1 MKNRKSMWVGVA
13 ITLIILGSV
22 EWGNLFA
29 QEESSSSFELRYF
42 TTDPKANGETD
53 FKGETE
59 YFNTDQRIDYLQTY
73 ERLAGSFFANKNWDQ
88 LVIDDQEARKIARG
102 IKAQPLPTVR
112 QRVLLE
118 EWKMLGSKPGKRE
131 AELSQV
137 DWWNQQ
143 EGVLIETGHLLFTER
158 STVTRMIEPQQ
169 WRSLI
174 SMEVKPATSGREQ
187 TVSLGETL
195 KITLKKG
202 EVYAMIAG
210 KSTSVAAYEE
220 GKFVQ
225 LKVETDLESGKY
237 NLYVDGVK
245 AVDFQTLDQ
254 SVVYDRITF
263 SCARDCQVDNL
274 YGVKYTKGEFT
285 EDRNSRD
292 IPFYIH
298 TFLDETF
305 SITPGLHG
313 WQGNSFEDE
322 QWATIRLPFAHGGDR
337 YKEESMYLRKKI
349 SVSEFSRATLNF
361 ETIDPGGEVWINGEV
376 VSVVKERTP
385 FQMDISEYLERNSE
399 NTIAVRVFPNEISHT
414 NRHSAAD
421 RYTGHFAGRSWID
434 LHQDQY
440 IKDLFVHTT
449 ELDDDATVSLE
460 VNLLNDEW
468 GEEQR
473 EVKIFQKFD
482 GYLKVQF
489 FKWFPEEE
497 GEAAFEERFPVSL
510 RLGREVSLQ
519 QTIQLESP
527 DKWHFDSPNLYKVVA
542 TIEDEQGNAIDDFV
556 ITTGIR
562 TVGQEGGTF
571 RINGNPEMMNGALL
585 FGYKYPL
592 EDISRTLRCA
602 DDYWLVKEVM
612 MMKRG
617 NGNTLRMSIHHGMKG
632 GINDP
637 RLAEIGDQLGIMF
650 QWTTG
655 TWIRTG
661 SPWLLDFDALSEYVR
676 QVRNHPSI
684 VMWQPGNHPRFNDFQ
699 EDATSWLNQVYEAI
713 YPNDP
718 SRLISPAANSNRYI
732 EKGAPNDL
740 GTLIGNNESFEA
752 DPVWTAPMITRGN
765 MDHATGYGAKWTT
778 LRKYPYP
785 PSYEGDMGWRE
796 KGFRT
801 DYLDSPHRAYFDFE
815 SEESA
820 GQPNWTLRKG
830 KPSYRIRSYELNY
843 DVGSIGRNLTPDEWR
858 VSQAWQGFSAFE
870 AYKKKRWLD
879 YDGMAWCPLHGGGN
893 TSTYQKPL
901 IDYFGYS
908 KISFHTVSM
917 AFQNL
922 LACSKNVDV
931 VYGPD
936 DTLPIV
942 VINLGEEKRVD
953 LTVICRDLEK
963 EEIFTKV
970 YTDLLLEAGRTVL
983 DVDDIDLPLDRE
995 GYYIFEYNINQ
1006 IEK

>member
-1 MKNRKSMWVGVA
+1 MIQRKGSLIRGVFTFA
-13 ITLIILGSV
+13 ILGSV
-22 EWGNLFA
+22 GFGSVFA
-29 QEESSSSFELRYF
+29 QKSSRSFELRYF
-42 TTDPKANGETD
+42 TQDAKANGETD

-59 YFNTDQRIDYLQTY
+59 YFDTIKRIEYLNRY
-73 ERLAGSFFANKNWDQ
+73 EKVAGEFFENRNWDQ
-88 LVIDDQEARKIARG
+88 LVIDDQEAREIAAG
-102 IKAQPLPTVR
+102 IKPQPLPVVR
-112 QRVLLE
+112 KRLVLD
-118 EWKMLGSKPGKRE
+118 EWKMMGYKSGKRE
-131 AELSQV
+131 AELSHA

-143 EGVLIETGHLLFTER
+143 EGVLIEAGQLLFTER
-158 STVTRMIEPQQ
+158 STVTRMIEPQE

-174 SMEVKPATSGREQ
+174 SLEIKPATSSGQ
-187 TVSLGETL
+187 QFVSLGDAL
-195 KITLKKG
+195 KVSFKKG
-202 EVYAMIAG
+202 GVFVQIQG
-210 KSTSVAAYEE
+210 KSTSVASYEA
-220 GKFVQ
+220 GNSVL
-225 LKVETDLESGKY
+225 LKIETDLESGKY
-237 NLYVDGVK
+237 NLYVDGSKV
-245 AVDFQTLDQ
+245 VDFQSLDQ
-254 SVVYDRITF
+254 TAAYDRIILAG
-263 SCARDCQVDNL
+263 SKGCMVDKL
-274 YGVKYTKGEFT
+274 YGVKYTKAIFT

-298 TFLDETF
+298 TFLDENFNISPPLT
-305 SITPGLHG
+305 G
-313 WQGNSFEDE
+313 WQEISYEDE
-322 QWATIRLPFAHGGDR
+322 QWETVSLPFAHGGDR
-337 YKEESMYLRKKI
+337 YQKESMYLRKEI
-349 SVSEFSRATLNF
+349 FVSEFSRATLNF
-361 ETIDPGGEVWINGEV
+361 ETIDPGGEIWINGEV
-376 VSVVKERTP
+376 VSLVKDRTP
-385 FQMDISEYLERNSE
+385 YQMDISEHLEQNSE

-421 RYTGHFAGRSWID
+421 RYTGWFAGRSWID

-449 ELDDDATVSLE
+449 DLGKDATVSVE
-460 VNLLNDEW
+460 VSLQNDEW

-473 EVKIFQKFD
+473 EVKIFQAFE

-497 GEAAFEERFPVSL
+497 EEAAFQERIPVSL
-510 RLGREVSLQ
+510 RLGREEYLQ
-519 QTIQLESP
+519 HTIHLESP
-527 DKWHFDSPNLYKVVA
+527 DKWHFESPNLYKVVA
-542 TIEDEQGNAIDDFV
+542 TIEDEQGHPIDDFI

-684 VMWQPGNHPRFNDFQ
+684 VMWQPGNHPRFRNFQ
-699 EDATSWLNQVYEAI
+699 EDATSWFKRVYEAI

-718 SRLISPAANSNRYI
+718 SRLISPAANSSRFL
-732 EKGAPNDL
+732 EKGAPNDM
-740 GTLIGNNESFEA
+740 GTLIGKNESFEA

-765 MDHATGYGAKWTT
+765 MDHTTGYGAEWST
-778 LRKYPYP
+778 LRKYPHP
-785 PSYEGDMGWRE
+785 PSFVGEMGWRE

-801 DYLDSPHRAYFDFE
+801 DYLDSPHRAYFDYE

-843 DVGSIGRNLTPDEWR
+843 DVGSIGRNLSPDEWR
-858 VSQAWQGFSAFE
+858 TSQAWQGFSAFE

-879 YDGMAWCPLHGGGN
+879 YDGMTWCPLHGGGN
-893 TSTYQKPL
+893 TSTYQKPM

-917 AFQNL
+917 AFQDL

-942 VINLGEEKRVD
+942 VINSGEEKKVD
-953 LTVICRDLEK
+953 LTVICRDLENK
-963 EEIFTKV
+963 EVFKKEFSG
-970 YTDLLLEAGRTVL
+970 LSLEAGRSVL
-983 DVDDIDLPLDRE
+983 DVDDIDIPLRKE